1 MLEHRIS
8 DWDDAYANGS
18 NIARGDQWPEA
29 WVKPADAFRSR
40 LSATGR
46 AKLDLAYGDRPRNR
60 MDLFLPEGLASGLV
74 VFVHGGYWLQLDKSY
89 WSHLAAG
96 AVASGYAVAMPSYT
110 LCPEVRI
117 SQIVKEVASA
127 ITEAAKL
134 FEGPLMLTGH
144 SAGGHLVSRMITATT
159 PLALHIQQRIRNVV
173 SISGIHDLRALLSTA
188 MNEQLAINQAEA
200 LSESPALLQPMPNA
214 RITCW
219 VGGNERAE
227 FLRQNA
233 LLANIWTGLGA
244 TTATVVEPD
253 KHHFTII
260 DGLSDAEHP
269 LTRTLLST
277 RASAF
282 GKV

>member
-1 MLEHRIS
+1 
-8 DWDDAYANGS
+8 
-18 NIARGDQWPEA
+18 
-29 WVKPADAFRSR
+29 
-40 LSATGR
+40 
-46 AKLDLAYGDRPRNR
+46 
-60 MDLFLPEGLASGLV
+60 
-74 VFVHGGYWLQLDKSY
+74 
-89 WSHLAAG
+89 
-96 AVASGYAVAMPSYT
+96 
-110 LCPEVRI
+110 
-117 SQIVKEVASA
+117 
-127 ITEAAKL
+127 
-134 FEGPLMLTGH
+134 
-144 SAGGHLVSRMITATT
+144 
-159 PLALHIQQRIRNVV
+159 
-173 SISGIHDLRALLSTA
+173 
-188 MNEQLAINQAEA
+188 
-200 LSESPALLQPMPNA
+200 MPNA

-277 RASAF
+277 RASAV